1 MLILYSLFILLLSG
15 CGAKF
20 FSAETIATYKAPNGT
35 EIKYQST
42 KEQQNLKFNFDPKS
56 GEIRLSVEH
65 SNTQDAAINAAIQN
79 QLIQSQ
85 LLRDAIN
92 KAGNFATVP

>member
-1 MLILYSLFILLLSG
+1 MLAWFSIFIILLSG
-15 CGAKF
+15 CGASF
-20 FSAETIATYKAPNGT
+20 YSAETIASYKAPNGV

-65 SNTQDAAINAAIQN
+65 ANTQESAINAALQN
-79 QLIQSQ
+79 NVINSQ
-85 LLRDAIN
+85 IIKDLVSKGLHA
-92 KAGNFATVP
+92 ATIP